1 MTLEE
6 LSIRSNIFYSNVW
19 TDFVEEIRAYI
30 DGTETPEPYRINT
43 INEYI
48 KEEYGA
54 LEVLPKYYV
63 INNNEYI
70 VNENYVRNTIDAIIG
85 ANKPYWERLLQ
96 SLLAEFDP
104 LYNVD
109 ATETTTT
116 VYGEHE
122 TTDAKGARTHTDTLG
137 PTEET
142 TQYGQQSATSGA
154 RSDSS
159 TDGAQEITHK
169 ETTMDDTATFRNKTQ
184 DSHAAVNNS
193 FSKGSQT
200 DTVQQHTDT
209 VSTTQVQNTA
219 TDTAVNDVI
228 TSAEHTDTETVRR
241 YGNIGVTM
249 STQLLRDFQKFA
261 KESDLVHIIADT
273 LSRSL
278 TFSIWY

>member
-1 MTLEE
+1 MR
-6 LSIRSNIFYSNVW
+6 LSDLIQQHSIFNSVIW
-19 TDFVEEIRAYI
+19 DDFVQSIRAYV
-30 DGTETPEPYRINT
+30 DPQETAAFNT
-43 INEYI
+43 VDEYI
-48 KEEYGA
+48 LAEYGDT
-54 LEVLPKYYV
+54 EVLPMYYRYDNDDTEV
-63 INNNEYI
+63 
-70 VNENYVRNTIDAIIG
+70 VDDAAVTRHIDAVIG
-85 ANKPYWERLLQ
+85 ANIPYWSRLLQ

-116 VYGEHE
+116 VHGEHE

-142 TQYGQQSATSGA
+142 TEYGQQSATSGA

-193 FSKGSQT
+193 FSKGAQT

-209 VSTTQVQNTA
+209 VSTVQVQNTA
-219 TDTAVNDVI
+219 TDTAVTDKV
-228 TSAEHTDTETVRR
+228 TSGEHTDTETVRR

-261 KESDLVHIIADT
+261 RESDLVHIIADT

-278 TFSIWY
+278 TYSIWF

>member
-6 LSIRSNIFYSNVW
+6 LSERSNIFYSNVW
-19 TDFVEEIRAYI
+19 TDFVSEIRAYI
-30 DGTETPEPYRINT
+30 DGTDTEDPYRINT

-54 LEVLPKYYV
+54 LEVLPKYYT
-63 INNNEYI
+63 INNNDYV
-70 VNENYVRNTIDAIIG
+70 VNETYVRQTVDALIG

-142 TQYGQQSATSGA
+142 TEYGQQSATSGA

-169 ETTMDDTATFRNKTQ
+169 ETTMDDTASFRNKTQ
-184 DSHAAVNNS
+184 DSHAAVSNS
-193 FSKGSQT
+193 YSKGQQI

-219 TDTAVNDVI
+219 TDTAVNDKI
-228 TSAEHTDTETVRR
+228 TSGEHTDTETVRR

-273 LSRSL
+273 LSRAL

>member
-19 TDFVEEIRAYI
+19 ADFVEEIRAYI
-30 DGTETPEPYRINT
+30 DGTDTEEPYRINT

-70 VNENYVRNTIDAIIG
+70 VNENYVRNTVDAIIG

-109 ATETTTT
+109 ANETTTT

-122 TTDAKGARTHTDTLG
+122 TTDAKGARTHTDTLA
-137 PTEET
+137 PTQET
-142 TQYGQQSATSGA
+142 RQYGAQSLTSGA
-154 RSDSS
+154 RQDSS
-159 TDGAQEITHK
+159 TDGAQEITQK
-169 ETTMDDTATFRNKTQ
+169 ETTMDDTATFRNKSQ
-184 DSHAAVNNS
+184 ESHAAVNNS
-193 FSKGSQT
+193 FSKGAQT
-200 DTVQQHTDT
+200 DTTESHTDT

-219 TDTAVNDVI
+219 TDSAASDKI
-228 TSAEHTDTETVRR
+228 TSGEHTDTVTVRR

-261 KESDLVHIIADT
+261 KESDFVHIIADT
-273 LSRSL
+273 LSRAL

>member
-6 LSIRSNIFYSNVW
+6 LSERSNIFYSNVW
-19 TDFVEEIRAYI
+19 ADFVEEIRAYI
-30 DGTETPEPYRINT
+30 DGTETADPYRINT

-63 INNNEYI
+63 INNNDYI
-70 VNENYVRNTIDAIIG
+70 VNENYVRNTVDAIIG

-142 TQYGQQSATSGA
+142 TEYGQQSATSGA

-169 ETTMDDTATFRNKTQ
+169 ETTMDDTAAFRNKTQ

-219 TDTAVNDVI
+219 TDNAVNDKI
-228 TSAEHTDTETVRR
+228 TSGEHTDSETVRR

>member
-19 TDFVEEIRAYI
+19 VDFVEEIRAYI

-54 LEVLPKYYV
+54 LEVLPKFYT
-63 INNNEYI
+63 INNNDYV
-70 VNENYVRNTIDAIIG
+70 VNETYVRQTVDALIG

-96 SLLAEFDP
+96 SLLTEFNP

-142 TQYGQQSATSGA
+142 TEYGQQSATSGA

-169 ETTMDDTATFRNKTQ
+169 ETTMDDTASFRNKTQ

-209 VSTTQVQNTA
+209 VSTVQVLNTA
-219 TDTAVNDVI
+219 TDNAVNDVV
-228 TSAEHTDTETVRR
+228 TSGEHTDTETVRR